1 MLSKIIL
8 KSGLRLTFGAHPTF
22 QNLIFEIG
30 KKFRTNDFQNLIQM
44 FISKYFEGKYDI
56 EELKRNA
63 TVLETENVDKNL
75 LKSLINMRENM
86 INRKSVKALICL
98 GGVIREGE
106 YK

>member
-1 MLSKIIL
+1 M
-8 KSGLRLTFGAHPTF
+8 
-22 QNLIFEIG
+22 
-30 KKFRTNDFQNLIQM
+30 
-44 FISKYFEGKYDI
+44 
-56 EELKRNA
+56 
-63 TVLETENVDKNL
+63 LETENVDKNL